1 MSTIANSHFL
11 QFVNSVMTSERIPH
25 GDAWLKASELKPDL
39 HTLMLALGATRQRVA
54 FLNERHQARCQQTG
68 NGAARRIEARDEFHK
83 KVHAYQDR
91 HHVDY
96 DAAYQICLRQFSNE
110 AAAMSSGYT
119 PALHSKQSGF
129 APLANPGLLS
139 LFYLTSET
147 PQDVFAAAY
156 AANGSQFAV
165 INAAKVFDGV
175 VSYFM
180 SQKSL
185 SHDAAITYV
194 KGQYPDL
201 WAAVQTL
208 AKTA

>member
-1 MSTIANSHFL
+1 MSVTANAHFL
-11 QFVNSVMTSERIPH
+11 QFVNSVMASERIPH
-25 GDAWLKASELKPDL
+25 GDAWLKASQLKPDL

-54 FLNERHQARCQQTG
+54 FLNERHQARCQQSG
-68 NGAARRIEARDEFHK
+68 KRAAGRFEARGEFHN
-83 KVHAYQDR
+83 KVHAYMDK

-96 DAAYQICLRQFSNE
+96 DTAYRITTRQFSNE

-129 APLANPGLLS
+129 TQLANPGLLS
-139 LFYLTSET
+139 LFCLTSET
-147 PQDVFAAAY
+147 SQDVFAAAY

-165 INAAKVFDGV
+165 INFAKVFDGLTD
-175 VSYFM
+175 YFM
-180 SQKSL
+180 SKKSL
-185 SHDAAITYV
+185 SHDAAIAYV

-201 WAAVQTL
+201 WTAVKDL